1 MRFIQKST
9 TKIIKKLFLIL
20 SIIAGILFIGC
31 EKTETEISGDS
42 SLKIINNCNFTVSI
56 YFDDDF
62 IGKVD
67 KEANRTWSVPSGNH
81 EVRASSSFASDVTEN
96 PTFIAGNTI
105 VITLSTGAKSSTNGE
120 IYMDIL

>member
-1 MRFIQKST
+1 MK
-9 TKIIKKLFLIL
+9 KIFLIL
-20 SIIAGILFIGC
+20 AIIAGVLFIGC

-67 KEANRTWSVPSGNH
+67 KEASRTWSVPSGKH
-81 EVRASSSFASDVTEN
+81 EVRATGSFASDVTEN

-105 VITLSTGAKSSTNGE
+105 VITLSTDDKSADNGA
-120 IYMDIL
+120 ILMELI

>member
-1 MRFIQKST
+1 M
-9 TKIIKKLFLIL
+9 KKLFLIL
-20 SIIAGILFIGC
+20 SIIAGIFFISC

-42 SLKIINNCNFTVSI
+42 SLKIINNCDFTVSI

-67 KEANRTWSVPSGNH
+67 KEASRTWSVPSGNH
-81 EVRASSSFASDVTEN
+81 EVRASGSFASDVTEN

-105 VITLSTGAKSSTNGE
+105 VITLSTGDKSADNGA
-120 IYMDIL
+120 ILMYIL